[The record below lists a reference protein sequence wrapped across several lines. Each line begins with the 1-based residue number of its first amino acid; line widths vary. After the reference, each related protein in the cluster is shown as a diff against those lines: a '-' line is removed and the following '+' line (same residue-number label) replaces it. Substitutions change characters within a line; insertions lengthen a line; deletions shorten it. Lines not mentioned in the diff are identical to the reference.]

1 MKKILIL
8 LVLLLNISCMN
19 FSFFRKSSLDKL
31 SEAEREK
38 KIEKTYSELDFKY
51 YKMLEDEIKEKDRDD
66 LEGKYK
72 KLKEDLNKIN
82 KTNSSKEHIA
92 FLNKYN
98 KEINLKIQYL
108 KDLK

>member
-8 LVLLLNISCMN
+8 SILLLNVSCMN
-19 FSFFRKSSLDKL
+19 LSFFGKSSLDKL
-31 SEAEREK
+31 SEDEREK
-38 KIEKTYSELDFKY
+38 KINKIYSELNFNY
-51 YKMLEDEIKEKDRDD
+51 YKMLEDEIKEKERIS
-66 LEGKYK
+66 LEENYK

-82 KTNSSKEHIA
+82 KTKSSKEHIA

-98 KEINLKIQYL
+98 RDINLKLQYL

>member
-1 MKKILIL
+1 MKKVLIFSI
-8 LVLLLNISCMN
+8 LLLNISCMN

-51 YKMLEDEIKEKDRDD
+51 YKMLENEIKEKDRSS
-66 LEGKYK
+66 LEEKYK
-72 KLKEDLNKIN
+72 SLKEDLSKIN
-82 KTNSSKEHIA
+82 KGKSSKEHIN
-92 FLNKYN
+92 FLYKYN
-98 KEINLKIQYL
+98 KEINLKLQYL